1 MLKAKFA
8 RYFSIATLML
18 LLLTV
23 IEPDDLFARRGS
35 FGGGSRSRSSFGRS
49 ASRSSRSSSRRSSFG
64 GTRTMTARS
73 ARAKYG
79 TPRRVQ
85 SVKSTNAGGRN
96 YMLNDYGG
104 YSSSLMRG
112 YVMGSVTSSM
122 MWMPWYGAFWYTHPV
137 YVNNPDGTVGV
148 YPPTFNWTRL
158 FFVLIVVGGIVY
170 VVTGSR
176 RRKSD
181 DSSTSSFD

>member
-35 FGGGSRSRSSFGRS
+35 FGGGFRSRSSFGRS
-49 ASRSSRSSSRRSSFG
+49 SRSYRSSSRRSSFG
-64 GTRTMTARS
+64 GTRKMTARS
-73 ARAKYG
+73 ARAQYG

-85 SVKSTNAGGRN
+85 NVRTTNAGGRN

-112 YVMGSVTSSM
+112 YVLGRVTSSM
-122 MWMPWYGAFWYTHPV
+122 MWMPWCGAFWYTRPV

-158 FFVLIVVGGIVY
+158 FTVLIVVGGIAY